1 MGLTAVPEFQKRLN
15 RTVQQEK
22 KEMKRMKMGKKGISV
37 VVLAI
42 IGSILGAASLAWACS
57 QAAGFSALTQ
67 AGPVGTTFVATA
79 TGYSGP
85 VEIRWNSADGPVVS
99 TPIRAG
105 AFSVTVPDVSPGVY
119 YLVFATKD
127 AGVGRMAFDVTPSA
141 GAAGSSSK
149 APADL
154 WSGFAS
160 GSKALSADA
169 PAVDS
174 RPGNT
179 AAGLG
184 LFGAG
189 LLMTA
194 GVSVIALRRSR
205 ARAS

>member
-1 MGLTAVPEFQKRLN
+1 
-15 RTVQQEK
+15 
-22 KEMKRMKMGKKGISV
+22 MKRMKMGKKSISV

-85 VEIRWNSADGPVVS
+85 VEIHWNSADGPVVS
-99 TPIRAG
+99 TPVRAG

-141 GAAGSSSK
+141 GVSRSSAGV
-149 APADL
+149 PADL
-154 WSGFAS
+154 WSGFS
-160 GSKALSADA
+160 TGSSSLDGTSVRATNSTN
-169 PAVDS
+169 S
-174 RPGNT
+174 

-184 LFGAG
+184 LLG
-189 LLMTA
+189 LGLMMTA
-194 GVSVIALRRSR
+194 GVTVLALRRSR
-205 ARAS
+205 VKAN